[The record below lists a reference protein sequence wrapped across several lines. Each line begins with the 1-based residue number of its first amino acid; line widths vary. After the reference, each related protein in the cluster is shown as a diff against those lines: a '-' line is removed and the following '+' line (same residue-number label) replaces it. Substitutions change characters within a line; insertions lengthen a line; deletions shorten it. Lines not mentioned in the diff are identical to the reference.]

1 MDLGWLVAP
10 VSVAYLCV
18 LFLIAWLGDRLT
30 AKRLKWQ
37 PLIYSLSIGVYC
49 TSWSFFGTVGQA
61 STDFWSFI
69 PIYLGPIL
77 MFAFGW
83 KLIGR
88 IILIAKREHITSI
101 ADFIASRYGK
111 SQKLAMVIT
120 LIAIIGILPYIALQL
135 RAIVMGLELLGT
147 PTVSSAYNS
156 DNAGLMAL
164 LVSLALAMFTI
175 LFGTRKIDITEHHR
189 GMVIAVAFESLVK
202 LVTFVAV
209 GVFAAYVFY
218 TAPSAITE
226 PIQAQFNQQAS
237 YLSWGQGIEML
248 VLTLLAAFAMVC
260 LPRQFH
266 VTVVENSQGQDIHWA
281 RWLFPIYLLAMGAFV
296 LPLAMA
302 GQLWLGSDVSPDHYV
317 ISLPMAFDH
326 PYLAIA
332 AYLGGMSAA
341 SGMVI
346 VATIALSIMISND
359 IVLPLLLRRQNFEQN
374 SFVEFKDLLIKVRR
388 TAIVVILL
396 LAWGAHLLLSQ
407 LESLAA
413 IGVLSFAAIA
423 LFAPALIMGLFWR
436 NANRKGVYVG
446 LALGFSFWLLTLCHE
461 LNWLPGDAQS
471 NSLIWLITPP
481 QFGVFI
487 DLSPAYW
494 GIILSLLS
502 NLLGYLVGS
511 SLSSPALSERMQA
524 SSFVGNVDKDP
535 VAFYQAKVRIEEL
548 EMLATRFLGR
558 RRVKLHFSRYARIN
572 DLVLKPEMQA
582 PGSLIELTERLL
594 AGVFGA
600 SSARLVLSS
609 ALQGRDMQLDELAT
623 IVDEASE
630 LFQFNRGLLQGAIE
644 HINQGI
650 SVVDSQLQLV
660 AWNRRY
666 IELFNFPKELIQ
678 VGRPIEDIMRYNAEQ
693 GLLGL
698 GDIESQIAKRLEHM
712 RNGTPHESS
721 RTRLDGREIQMQG
734 NPMPGGGFVMTFNDI
749 TPFRQAEKALKEA
762 NENLEARVAE
772 RTEALSHLNS
782 QLMYATELSEQA
794 NLSKTRFLAAVSHD
808 LMQPLNAAKLFT
820 SSLREMANTPET
832 STLAKHIDDSL
843 TSAEELIGDLLDMS
857 RLEAGK
863 LTPKLKHFY
872 LNDVL
877 SQLDAEFSV
886 LGKEYGVRFHT
897 QHAHL
902 PVYSDPKLLRR
913 ILQNFLTNAFR
924 YNPQGKVLLGV
935 RRVAGE
941 VEIQVWDN
949 GPGIPE
955 HKLAD
960 IFEEFLRLDHSKTA
974 QEQGLGLGLAIAK
987 GLAKLLGHQLLV
999 RSWPNKGTVFSVRLA
1014 RAEPALV
1021 AKEQTITNT
1030 AVGIEGIRILCI
1042 DNEVDI
1048 LAGMQ
1053 ALLGRWGCEVEVA
1066 ESLDQAVA
1074 LLAKGWLPQIILSDY
1089 HLGEGKT
1096 GLQALHMLRLQYG
1109 DIPGVVIS
1117 ADRQTEMLAKIK
1129 SHGYRYLSK
1138 PVKPLKLKAL
1148 IRAILDGA

>member
-1 MDLGWLVAP
+1 MDLGWLIAP
-10 VSVAYLCV
+10 VSVVYLSV
-18 LFLIAWLGDRLT
+18 LFLIAWLGDRLKS
-30 AKRLKWQ
+30 KRLKWQ
-37 PLIYSLSIGVYC
+37 PLVYSLSIGVYC

-77 MFAFGW
+77 VFTLGW
-83 KLIGR
+83 KLLGR
-88 IILIAKREHITSI
+88 IILISKREHITSI
-101 ADFIASRYGK
+101 ADFIAARYGK

-147 PTVSSAYNS
+147 PTMTAAQNS

-189 GMVIAVAFESLVK
+189 GMMIAVAFESLLK
-202 LVTFVAV
+202 LIAFVAV

-218 TAPSAITE
+218 SAPDAITAPISEKFSARAGALNW
-226 PIQAQFNQQAS
+226 AQG
-237 YLSWGQGIEML
+237 LEML
-248 VLTLLAAFAMVC
+248 VLTLLSACAMIC

-266 VTVVENSQGQDIHWA
+266 VTVVENNQGQDLHWA
-281 RWLFPIYLLAMGAFV
+281 RWLFPLYLVAMGIFV

-302 GQLWLGSDVSPDHYV
+302 GDLWLSDNVSPDHYV

-326 PYLAIA
+326 SYLAIA

-346 VATIALSIMISND
+346 VSTIALSIMISND
-359 IVLPLLLRRQNFEQN
+359 IVLPLLLRRQNFEKN

-388 TAIVVILL
+388 TAIVVLLL

-407 LESLAA
+407 LDSLAA

-423 LFAPALIMGLFWR
+423 LFAPALILGLFWR
-436 NANRKGVYVG
+436 SGNRKGVYIG
-446 LALGFSFWLLTLCHE
+446 LSLGFSFWLLTLCHE
-461 LNWLPGDAQS
+461 LNWLPGDIHT

-481 QFGVFI
+481 QFGLFT

-494 GIILSLLS
+494 GILLSMVS
-502 NLLGYLVGS
+502 NLLGYLIGS
-511 SLSSPALSERMQA
+511 SLTSAALSERMQA
-524 SSFVGNVDKDP
+524 SGFVGNVDKDP
-535 VAFYQAKVRIEEL
+535 VAFYQAKVRVEEL

-558 RRVKLHFSRYARIN
+558 RRVKLHFTRYSRIN
-572 DLVLKPEMQA
+572 DLELKPDMQA

-666 IELFNFPKELIQ
+666 IELFSFPRELIQ

-698 GDIESQIAKRLEHM
+698 GDIESQINRRLEHM

-749 TPFRQAEKALKEA
+749 TPFREAEKALKEA

-772 RTEALSHLNS
+772 RTEALSHLNA
-782 QLMYATELSEQA
+782 QLMYATELSEMA
-794 NLSKTRFLAAVSHD
+794 NHSKTRFLAAVSHD

-820 SSLREMANTPET
+820 SSLREMANTAET

-843 TSAEELIGDLLDMS
+843 TSAEELIADLLDMS

-863 LTPKLKHFY
+863 LTTKPKHFFIT
-872 LNDVL
+872 DVL

-886 LGKEYGVRFHT
+886 LGKEYGVSFHT
-897 QHAHL
+897 LHANI

-924 YNPQGKVLLGV
+924 YNPKGKVLLGV
-935 RRVAGE
+935 RRTRNH
-941 VEIQVWDN
+941 VEIQVWDD

-999 RSWPNKGTVFSVRLA
+999 RSWPNKGTVFSVLIERSD
-1014 RAEPALV
+1014 PKQVV
-1021 AKEQTITNT
+1021 AINPVSTPSIG
-1030 AVGIEGIRILCI
+1030 VSGVRILCL

-1048 LAGMQ
+1048 LSGMQ
-1053 ALLGRWGCEVEVA
+1053 DLLGRWGCEVKVA
-1066 ESLDQAVA
+1066 ESLDAA
-1074 LLAKGWLPQIILSDY
+1074 LDVLADGWLPQVILSDF
-1089 HLGEGKT
+1089 HLGGGKT

-1109 DIPGVVIS
+1109 DMPGVVIS
-1117 ADRQTEMLAKIK
+1117 ADRQDEMMQKIK
-1129 SHGYRYLSK
+1129 QHGYHYLSK
-1138 PVKPLKLKAL
+1138 PVKPLMLKAL
-1148 IRAILDGA
+1148 IGCLV

>member
-10 VSVAYLCV
+10 VSVVYLSV
-18 LFLIAWLGDRLT
+18 LFLIAWLGDRIK

-37 PLIYSLSIGVYC
+37 PLVYSLSIGVYC
-49 TSWSFFGTVGQA
+49 TSWSFYGTVGQA

-77 MFAFGW
+77 VFTLGW
-83 KLIGR
+83 KLLGR
-88 IILIAKREHITSI
+88 IILISKREHITSI
-101 ADFIASRYGK
+101 ADFIAARYGK

-120 LIAIIGILPYIALQL
+120 FIAIIGILPYIALQL

-147 PTVSSAYNS
+147 PTVAAVENA

-189 GMVIAVAFESLVK
+189 GMMIAVAFESLLK
-202 LVTFVAV
+202 LIAFVAV
-209 GVFAAYVFY
+209 GVFALYVFY
-218 TAPSAITE
+218 TAPDAITA
-226 PIQAQFNQQAS
+226 PIADKFSARAGAFNWAQG
-237 YLSWGQGIEML
+237 LEML
-248 VLTLLAAFAMVC
+248 VLTLLSACAMIC

-266 VTVVENSQGQDIHWA
+266 VTVVENNQGQDLHWA
-281 RWLFPIYLLAMGAFV
+281 RWLFPFYLLAMAAFV

-302 GQLWLGSDVSPDHYV
+302 GDLWLGEHVSPDHYV

-326 PYLAIA
+326 SYLAIA

-346 VATIALSIMISND
+346 VSTIALSIMISND
-359 IVLPLLLRRQNFEQN
+359 IVLPLLLRRQNFEKN

-388 TAIVVILL
+388 TAIIIILL
-396 LAWGAHLLLSQ
+396 LAWGAHLLFSQ

-423 LFAPALIMGLFWR
+423 LFAPALILGLFWR
-436 NANRKGVYVG
+436 SGNRKGVYIG
-446 LALGFSFWLLTLCHE
+446 LTLGFGFWLLTLCHE
-461 LNWLPGDAQS
+461 LNWLPGDINS

-481 QFGVFI
+481 QFGLFT

-494 GIILSLLS
+494 GILLSIVS
-502 NLLGYLVGS
+502 NLLGYLIGS
-511 SLSSPALSERMQA
+511 SLTSSALSERMQA
-524 SSFVGNVDKDP
+524 SGFVGNIDKDP
-535 VAFYQAKVRIEEL
+535 VAFYQAKVRVEEL

-558 RRVKLHFSRYARIN
+558 RRVKLHYTRYSRIN
-572 DLVLKPEMQA
+572 DLELKPEMQA

-666 IELFNFPKELIQ
+666 IELFSFPKELIQ
-678 VGRPIEDIMRYNAEQ
+678 VGRPIEDIMRYNAQQ

-698 GDIESQIAKRLEHM
+698 GDIESQISRRLEHM

-734 NPMPGGGFVMTFNDI
+734 NPMPGGGFVMTFYDI
-749 TPFRQAEKALKEA
+749 TPFREAEKALKEA

-772 RTEALSHLNS
+772 RTEALSHLNA
-782 QLMYATELSEQA
+782 QLMYATELSEMA
-794 NLSKTRFLAAVSHD
+794 NHSKTRFLAAVSHD

-863 LTPKLKHFY
+863 LTPKPKHFY
-872 LNDVL
+872 ITDVL
-877 SQLDAEFSV
+877 NQLDAEFSV
-886 LGKEYGVRFHT
+886 LGKEYGVSFHT
-897 QHAHL
+897 LHANI

-924 YNPQGKVLLGV
+924 YNPKGKVLLGV
-935 RRVAGE
+935 RRTKRH

-999 RSWPNKGTVFSVRLA
+999 RSWPNKGTVFSVLIERSA
-1014 RAEPALV
+1014 PQQVLV
-1021 AKEQTITNT
+1021 VNPVTQPS
-1030 AVGIEGIRILCI
+1030 VGVTGTRILCI

-1048 LAGMQ
+1048 LSGMS
-1053 ALLGRWGCEVEVA
+1053 ALLSRWGCEVVVA
-1066 ESLDQAVA
+1066 ESLDIAIEK
-1074 LLAKGWLPQIILSDY
+1074 LSKGWLPQIILSDY
-1089 HLGEGKT
+1089 HLGGGKT

-1117 ADRQTEMLAKIK
+1117 ADRQDEMMQKIK
-1129 SHGYRYLSK
+1129 QHGYHYLSK

-1148 IRAILDGA
+1148 IRSLLDN